1 MKVGVVSINNSP
13 YIIRNGDSYSGIS
26 IDIWET
32 IAKKANIE
40 FSYVE
45 VSDEETAIQK
55 IKSKELDILV
65 GPYTI
70 TSKRYQDI
78 DYTIPYYYSDIS
90 LASSKKTK
98 NLENYLKLFKIFG
111 SIIFLFMLILF
122 LNKFIVNFNTKANF
136 ADYFINSIPDFKD
149 RKLYILYAIIFICIV
164 IIYIY
169 TFEPDISLNIN
180 KKDSLKGKN
189 LAYTINKDMIEKII
203 KKNEAMGTLIK
214 VKKVSDPVKQVQN
227 NQLFDYYISNIDK
240 VYGFLDDS
248 SKIAYVMNNNITK
261 YENIDIVQNKLAY
274 YLYAFVVPK
283 KSEHLDIINEKLREA
298 QTEKINQIIVT
309 KYLGPKFENSV
320 SF

>member
-45 VSDEETAIQK
+45 ISDEETAIQK

-98 NLENYLKLFKIFG
+98 NLENYLKLFQIFG
-111 SIIFLFMLILF
+111 YII
-122 LNKFIVNFNTKANF
+122 
-136 ADYFINSIPDFKD
+136 Y
-149 RKLYILYAIIFICIV
+149 YILLAIFFC
-164 IIYIY
+164 
-169 TFEPDISLNIN
+169 
-180 KKDSLKGKN
+180 
-189 LAYTINKDMIEKII
+189 
-203 KKNEAMGTLIK
+203 
-214 VKKVSDPVKQVQN
+214 
-227 NQLFDYYISNIDK
+227 
-240 VYGFLDDS
+240 
-248 SKIAYVMNNNITK
+248 
-261 YENIDIVQNKLAY
+261 
-274 YLYAFVVPK
+274 
-283 KSEHLDIINEKLREA
+283 
-298 QTEKINQIIVT
+298 
-309 KYLGPKFENSV
+309 
-320 SF
+320 